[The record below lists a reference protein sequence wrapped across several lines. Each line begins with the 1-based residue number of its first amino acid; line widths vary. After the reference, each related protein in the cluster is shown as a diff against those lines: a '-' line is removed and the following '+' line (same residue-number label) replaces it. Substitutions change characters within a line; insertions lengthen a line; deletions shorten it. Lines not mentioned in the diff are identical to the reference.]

1 MRFFGSNWKM
11 RSSKSA
17 KLLGQLHHS
26 IVVTSLLYDLAYFPL
41 DDFSRIDQ
49 ICLFIVS
56 KHSGVI
62 WILSKES
69 QFFRT
74 SYRLPKA
81 LLTTTAAELQ
91 DPFKHGPRIV
101 SADIQAVLQEV

>member
-1 MRFFGSNWKM
+1 M

-69 QFFRT
+69 QFF
-74 SYRLPKA
+74 
-81 LLTTTAAELQ
+81 
-91 DPFKHGPRIV
+91 
-101 SADIQAVLQEV
+101 